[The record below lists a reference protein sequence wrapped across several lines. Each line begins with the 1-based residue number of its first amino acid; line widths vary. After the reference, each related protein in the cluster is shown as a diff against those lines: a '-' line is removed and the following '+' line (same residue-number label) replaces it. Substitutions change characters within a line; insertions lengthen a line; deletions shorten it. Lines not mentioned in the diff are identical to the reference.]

1 MLLLLLTKH
10 SNVCDPSFLFPFELF
25 LVAIPNAALSLFIVL
40 MVISFHTEL
49 CAWKDTNLFLVIC
62 FSYFQLGAHGLL
74 ERGVEF

>member
-25 LVAIPNAALSLFIVL
+25 LVAMPKAVSSLFIVL
-40 MVISFHTEL
+40 MVTSIHTEQ
-49 CAWKDTNLFLVIC
+49 CAWKDRHLFLVIC
-62 FSYFQLGAHGLL
+62 FSYFQLGADGLL